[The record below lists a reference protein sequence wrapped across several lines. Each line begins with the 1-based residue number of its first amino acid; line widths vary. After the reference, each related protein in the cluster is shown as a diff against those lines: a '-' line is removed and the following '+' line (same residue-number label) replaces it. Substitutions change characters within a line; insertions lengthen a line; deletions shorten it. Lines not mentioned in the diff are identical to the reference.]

1 VKWNEGLLADSMAA
15 SKTPIC
21 YAKKEVAAVPPLK
34 NFVGSEKKGFL

>member
-21 YAKKEVAAVPPLK
+21 YAKEVAAVPPLK

>member
-1 VKWNEGLLADSMAA
+1 MKWNEGLLADSLAA

-34 NFVGSEKKGFL
+34 NSMGSTLARLR